1 MIISDNESANSI
13 FNKSYQTNLEK
24 EANNKFD
31 MMMHSKTSNTQEDE
45 KNIENDPRY
54 VQEQTTQEMF
64 ANMEQLVK
72 DIKSVIKTGMTE
84 DELEALEKLLEEIKK
99 EMDAKYP
106 DKKRIKEML
115 DELEKAIAKIKKEI
129 SGEAVMEADDAQKK
143 SDVTTVSS
151 SIKARIE
158 QAQKDIEKLKDFVAS
173 SSTGSTQTYQSSQL
187 LEEITKF
194 QGK

>member
-54 VQEQTTQEMF
+54 VQEQTTQEMLS
-64 ANMEQLVK
+64 NMEKLVK
-72 DIKSVIKTGMTE
+72 DIDSVMRTGLTE
-84 DELEALEKLLEEIKK
+84 DEIELLEKILENIKK

-106 DKKRIKEML
+106 DEKSIKEML
-115 DELEKAIAKIKKEI
+115 NALEKAIAEIKKEI
-129 SGEAVMEADDAQKK
+129 SGEAIIEADDTKK
-143 SDVTTVSS
+143 KTNLIDSS
-151 SIKARIE
+151 STIEERVE

>member
-106 DKKRIKEML
+106 DKKHIKEML

-129 SGEAVMEADDAQKK
+129 SGEAIIEADDTQKK
-143 SDVTTVSS
+143 SDVTTSAS
-151 SIKARIE
+151 NIQARIE

-173 SSTGSTQTYQSSQL
+173 SSAGSTQTYQSSQL

>member
-13 FNKSYQTNLEK
+13 FNKLYQTNLEK

-54 VQEQTTQEMF
+54 VQEQTTQEMLS
-64 ANMEQLVK
+64 NMEKLVK
-72 DIKSVIKTGMTE
+72 DIDSVMRTGLTE
-84 DELEALEKLLEEIKK
+84 DEIELLEKMLENIKK
-99 EMDAKYP
+99 EMDSKYP
-106 DKKRIKEML
+106 DEKSIKEML
-115 DELEKAIAKIKKEI
+115 NALEKAIAEIKKEI
-129 SGEAVMEADDAQKK
+129 SGEVIIEADDTKK
-143 SDVTTVSS
+143 KADEINSS
-151 SIKARIE
+151 STIEERVE

-173 SSTGSTQTYQSSQL
+173 SSAGSTQTYQSSQL

-194 QGK
+194 QKN

>member
-54 VQEQTTQEMF
+54 VQEQTTQEMLS
-64 ANMEQLVK
+64 NMEKLVK
-72 DIKSVIKTGMTE
+72 DIDSVMRTGLTE
-84 DELEALEKLLEEIKK
+84 DEIELLEKMLENIKK
-99 EMDAKYP
+99 EMDSKYP
-106 DKKRIKEML
+106 DEKSIKEML
-115 DELEKAIAKIKKEI
+115 SALEKAIAEIKKEI
-129 SGEAVMEADDAQKK
+129 SGEAIIEADDTKK
-143 SDVTTVSS
+143 KTNLIDSS
-151 SIKARIE
+151 STIEERVE